1 MTTPILFDLP
11 GPKARAR
18 IRLGTIAGA
27 GLIVAIVVFVLVR
40 LAGNGQLEG
49 QRWSVLFDP
58 NSGVPQAL
66 GDALLATLRVAAVG
80 MVLATALGL
89 LLAVGRLSNQRWIR
103 IPVTTVIEFFRAI
116 PLLVVIFALYFVL
129 PSFGIRLSAYA
140 ALTGGLVLYNMAVLG
155 EIFRAGI
162 LSVDRGQSEA
172 ASSLGLRRSQVMRLV
187 LLPQAV
193 RRMLPV
199 LVAQLVVLLK
209 DSSLGFIIGY
219 FELLRQARS
228 LVEFFT
234 PRFGN
239 EYTFQIYVAAGL
251 IYILVNVLISSIARL
266 VERRTRTSGKAA
278 GAGPIAVPGG
288 TAAPMGS
295 GALAPTSG
303 A

>member
-1 MTTPILFDLP
+1 MTAPVLFDLP

-18 IRLGTIAGA
+18 IRIGTVIGTLLVLAV
-27 GLIVAIVVFVLVR
+27 VAFVLVR
-40 LAGNGQLEG
+40 LGGNGQLEG

-66 GDALLATLRVAAVG
+66 GQALVRTLKVAAVG
-80 MVLATALGL
+80 MVFATVFGL
-89 LLAVGRLSNQRWIR
+89 LLAVGRLSDRRWIR
-103 IPVTTVIEFFRAI
+103 IPVTTIIEFFRAI

-140 ALTGGLVLYNMAVLG
+140 ALTGGLILYNMAVLA

-172 ASSLGLRRSQVMRLV
+172 ASGLGLRKSQVMRLV
-187 LLPQAV
+187 LVPQAV

-239 EYTFQIYVAAGL
+239 EYTFQLYVAAGL
-251 IYILVNVLISSIARL
+251 LYILVNVLLSQLAKLI
-266 VERRTRTSGKAA
+266 ERRTSRNRKAGTVA
-278 GAGPIAVPGG
+278 PIRLPDEGMA
-288 TAAPMGS
+288 AAP
-295 GALAPTSG
+295 GASV
-303 A
+303 